1 MKDMFEEIQ
10 YKDKIFRLVFNLNVM
25 ERVQE
30 EYGTVENLI
39 NLISDTDTEINAK
52 ALKFM
57 FTEMLNEGID
67 ICNEENGTDE
77 KLLTPKQVGRII
89 TEIGMTAT
97 AQAVNKTID
106 ASVKSEEKN

>member
-77 KLLTPKQVGRII
+77 KLLTTKQVGRII

>member
-1 MKDMFEEIQ
+1 MKDMYEEIQ
-10 YKDKIFRLVFNLNVM
+10 YKDKTFRLVFNLNVM

-39 NLISDTDTEINAK
+39 NLISDTDTELNAK

-77 KLLTPKQVGRII
+77 KLLTAKQVGRII